1 MATLPTA
8 LRSIPPHPATRNAV
22 RFLEEHVFP
31 CIEKSWD
38 HSISLDDYD
47 PAEQGHPCV
56 ARIFRH
62 SFDQFRAVYHPDSDT
77 YWTPDRLLSAIDD
90 WLIFVYKQADFP
102 IAAIFLTG
110 KDEHWEIYGSAFSNE
125 AFDEQAF
132 RELLETSLVE
142 CRRRGARYLTY
153 FSGEPEKPTL
163 ADLGS
168 RCIGQ
173 YVLFA
178 RAL

>member
-1 MATLPTA
+1 MTTTRQSKVTLVWSAYLGTA
-8 LRSIPPHPATRNAV
+8 SIN
-22 RFLEEHVFP
+22 
-31 CIEKSWD
+31 S
-38 HSISLDDYD
+38 
-47 PAEQGHPCV
+47 
-56 ARIFRH
+56 
-62 SFDQFRAVYHPDSDT
+62 
-77 YWTPDRLLSAIDD
+77 
-90 WLIFVYKQADFP
+90 